1 MRSEQTVRYMTGK
14 LNKHKCKKQLI
25 FFVEN
30 ALVAK
35 ETSVLKK
42 NDTFATPQAFFCI
55 CKNAMA
61 KEEVVLL
68 LLHIAKQLV

>member
-1 MRSEQTVRYMTGK
+1 MTGK

-42 NDTFATPQAFFCI
+42 NDTFAAAPSLLYLQKCNGKRRSRATAAAY
-55 CKNAMA
+55 CKTVGLNSD
-61 KEEVVLL
+61 
-68 LLHIAKQLV
+68 

>member
-1 MRSEQTVRYMTGK
+1 MTE

-42 NDTFATPQAFFCI
+42 MILLLLLQAFCI

-61 KEEVVLL
+61 KRRRSRATAAAYCKTVGLNSD
-68 LLHIAKQLV
+68 

>member
-1 MRSEQTVRYMTGK
+1 MTGK

-42 NDTFATPQAFFCI
+42 KKNDTFATPQAFFCI

-61 KEEVVLL
+61 KAEVVLL

>member
-1 MRSEQTVRYMTGK
+1 MTGK

-35 ETSVLKK
+35 ETSVLKKK

>member
-1 MRSEQTVRYMTGK
+1 MTE

-42 NDTFATPQAFFCI
+42 MIFLLLPKPSFVFAKMQWQ
-55 CKNAMA
+55 KE
-61 KEEVVLL
+61 EEVVLL